1 MLENLEGGLHTISDR
16 NKKYEITIRKS
27 QTAQLKFD
35 FFLFSCYNNLIG
47 MNKTLQELIKIK
59 LDFSLN
65 TIEDRLNAIR
75 AENLEDLSQTA
86 LSRAQDYILFAE
98 RNLWGKEDPY
108 GLLNK
113 DKGRFT
119 SLSITLEDGSEMER
133 SVPESV
139 SKGKHMKMQR
149 KNLNRSY
156 EDTRGEL
163 APLALLSQSFLKRA
177 VDSTDFNAAKGRLLQ
192 ARAANDCGLG
202 DAPKGVQQEKNQFNA
217 AIDEE
222 LLEEIRL
229 SYDFSTALSAI
240 YAESLSSS
248 VLPLW
253 RSIDELDYG
262 ITFWEMNNGKR
273 RAGLAPRSELYER
286 LFLNLSISL
295 GHIAAT
301 GEFDTYLSNIESNA
315 ATWSERE
322 KGQWKKKLTEY
333 RTEQYVLQD
342 TIKGECI
349 RGVINPALW
358 WSEDKDENLIIDIL
372 PFSDFSFAF
381 RYPQEENFSQEFMT
395 KSVMALRN
403 LDEKEGKEGVLDFR
417 DPVQVKKFIQFA
429 EELQDYVQKKGIIH
443 AEMVD
448 KALHWFQYFV
458 NRCNLTP
465 EEELILK
472 FKIAK
477 KGNKDIMKAL
487 EERGLT
493 PYKENY
499 ISTVYTKRVLNAI
512 AAQAQECQ
520 RMIEYITMG
529 RGVFKEC
536 SECHRLIPRNSIYF
550 NQRNNTK
557 DGFYSDCKECR
568 KKKRV
573 EKAKQKAEA
582 AQE

>member
-1 MLENLEGGLHTISDR
+1 
-16 NKKYEITIRKS
+16 
-27 QTAQLKFD
+27 
-35 FFLFSCYNNLIG
+35 

-113 DKGRFT
+113 DRGRFT
-119 SLSITLEDGSEMER
+119 SLSVTLEDGSEMER

-163 APLALLSQSFLKRA
+163 APLALLSQSFLKRV
-177 VDSTDFNAAKGRLLQ
+177 VDQTDFNAAKGRLLQ

-262 ITFWEMNNGKR
+262 ITFWEMSNGKR

-381 RYPQEENFSQEFMT
+381 RYPQEENFSQEFMAR
-395 KSVMALRN
+395 SIMALRN

-417 DPVQVKKFIQFA
+417 DPVQVKRFIQFA

-448 KALHWFQYFV
+448 KALRWFQYFV

-512 AAQAQECQ
+512 AAQAQECL

-582 AQE
+582 EQE

>member
-1 MLENLEGGLHTISDR
+1 
-16 NKKYEITIRKS
+16 
-27 QTAQLKFD
+27 
-35 FFLFSCYNNLIG
+35 

-75 AENLEDLSQTA
+75 AENLGELSQTA

-113 DKGRFT
+113 DRGRFT
-119 SLSITLEDGSEMER
+119 SLSVTLEDGSEMER

-163 APLALLSQSFLKRA
+163 APLALLSQSFLKRV

-262 ITFWEMNNGKR
+262 ITFWEMSNGKR

-395 KSVMALRN
+395 RSVMALRN

-417 DPVQVKKFIQFA
+417 DPVQVKRFIQFA

-448 KALHWFQYFV
+448 KALRWFQYFV

-512 AAQAQECQ
+512 AAQAQECL

-582 AQE
+582 EQE

>member
-1 MLENLEGGLHTISDR
+1 MLENLGASLHTISDR
-16 NKKYEITIRKS
+16 IKIKNQYKTQF
-27 QTAQLKFD
+27 QTELKFD

-98 RNLWGKEDPY
+98 RSLWGKEDPY

-139 SKGKHMKMQR
+139 SKGKHMKMVR

-156 EDTRGEL
+156 DDTRGEL
-163 APLALLSQSFLKRA
+163 APLALLSQSFLKRV
-177 VDSTDFNAAKGRLLQ
+177 VDSTDFNAVKGRLLQ

-217 AIDEE
+217 TIDEE

-262 ITFWEMNNGKR
+262 ITFWEMSNGKR

-301 GEFDTYLSNIESNA
+301 DEFDTYLSNIESNA

-395 KSVMALRN
+395 RSVMALRN

-417 DPVQVKKFIQFA
+417 DPVQVKRFIQFA

-448 KALHWFQYFV
+448 KALRWFQYFV

-573 EKAKQKAEA
+573 EKAKQKVEA

>member
-1 MLENLEGGLHTISDR
+1 M
-16 NKKYEITIRKS
+16 
-27 QTAQLKFD
+27 
-35 FFLFSCYNNLIG
+35 
-47 MNKTLQELIKIK
+47 
-59 LDFSLN
+59 
-65 TIEDRLNAIR
+65 
-75 AENLEDLSQTA
+75 TA
-86 LSRAQDYILFAE
+86 LTKAADYILFAE
-98 RNLWGKEDPY
+98 RGSWGREDPY
-108 GLLNK
+108 GLLNR
-113 DKGRFT
+113 DKGRFM
-119 SLSITLEDGSEMER
+119 SLSVTLEDGTEIER
-133 SVPESV
+133 SIPESV
-139 SKGKHMKMQR
+139 SKGKHMKMAR
-149 KNLNRSY
+149 GNLNRSY
-156 EDTRGEL
+156 DDTRGEL
-163 APLALLSQSFLKRA
+163 APLALLSQSWSQRL
-177 VDSTDFNAAKGRLLQ
+177 VDGSDFNAVRGRLVQ
-192 ARAANDCGLG
+192 ARAAKGCSSGSTG
-202 DAPKGVQQEKNQFNA
+202 DAPKGAEYGKNQFNT
-217 AIDEE
+217 AIDED

-229 SYDFSTALSAI
+229 SYDFSTALAAI
-240 YAESLSSS
+240 HAESLSSS

-253 RSIDELDYG
+253 RSIDELDYE
-262 ITFWEMNNGKR
+262 ITYWEMSNGKR

-301 GEFDTYLSNIESNA
+301 GEFDTYLSNLESNA
-315 ATWSERE
+315 VTWSERE

-342 TIKGECI
+342 TIKGECV
-349 RGVINPALW
+349 RGIINPALW
-358 WSEDKDENLIIDIL
+358 WSEDKSENLIVDIL

-381 RYPQEENFSQEFMT
+381 RYPQEENFSQEFMGYA
-395 KSVMALRN
+395 VMALRN

-417 DPVQVKKFIQFA
+417 DPVQVKRFVQFA
-429 EELQDYVQKKGIIH
+429 EELQDYVQKKGVIH

-448 KALHWFQYFV
+448 KALRWFQYFV
-458 NRCNLTP
+458 NRCKFSP

-472 FKIAK
+472 FKMAK

-568 KKKRV
+568 KRKRL
-573 EKAKQKAEA
+573 EKARQKAEA
-582 AQE
+582 LQEEHSEDTSIDNT

>member
-1 MLENLEGGLHTISDR
+1 
-16 NKKYEITIRKS
+16 
-27 QTAQLKFD
+27 
-35 FFLFSCYNNLIG
+35 

-75 AENLEDLSQTA
+75 AENLEDLSQTT

-156 EDTRGEL
+156 DDTRGEL
-163 APLALLSQSFLKRA
+163 APLALLSQSFLKRV

-192 ARAANDCGLG
+192 VRAANGCDLG
-202 DAPKGVQQEKNQFNA
+202 DAPKCVQQKKNQFNA

-262 ITFWEMNNGKR
+262 ITFWEMSNGKR

-301 GEFDTYLSNIESNA
+301 DEFDTYLSNIESNA

-322 KGQWKKKLTEY
+322 KGQCKKKLTEY

-381 RYPQEENFSQEFMT
+381 RYPQEDNFSQEFMT

-448 KALHWFQYFV
+448 KALRWFQYFV

>member
-177 VDSTDFNAAKGRLLQ
+177 VDSTDFNAVKGRLLQ

-315 ATWSERE
+315 AAWSERE

>member
-1 MLENLEGGLHTISDR
+1 
-16 NKKYEITIRKS
+16 
-27 QTAQLKFD
+27 
-35 FFLFSCYNNLIG
+35 

-75 AENLEDLSQTA
+75 AENLEELSQTA

-113 DKGRFT
+113 DRGRFT

-156 EDTRGEL
+156 DDTRGEL
-163 APLALLSQSFLKRA
+163 APLALLSQSFLKRV
-177 VDSTDFNAAKGRLLQ
+177 VDQTDFNAAKGRLLQ
-192 ARAANDCGLG
+192 VRAANDCGLG

-262 ITFWEMNNGKR
+262 ITFWEMSNGKR
-273 RAGLAPRSELYER
+273 RTGLAPRSELYER
-286 LFLNLSISL
+286 LFLNLSINL

-395 KSVMALRN
+395 RSVMALRN

-417 DPVQVKKFIQFA
+417 DPVQVKRFIQFA

-448 KALHWFQYFV
+448 KALRWFQYFV

>member
-1 MLENLEGGLHTISDR
+1 
-16 NKKYEITIRKS
+16 
-27 QTAQLKFD
+27 
-35 FFLFSCYNNLIG
+35 
-47 MNKTLQELIKIK
+47 
-59 LDFSLN
+59 
-65 TIEDRLNAIR
+65 
-75 AENLEDLSQTA
+75 
-86 LSRAQDYILFAE
+86 
-98 RNLWGKEDPY
+98 
-108 GLLNK
+108 
-113 DKGRFT
+113 
-119 SLSITLEDGSEMER
+119 
-133 SVPESV
+133 
-139 SKGKHMKMQR
+139 
-149 KNLNRSY
+149 
-156 EDTRGEL
+156 
-163 APLALLSQSFLKRA
+163 
-177 VDSTDFNAAKGRLLQ
+177 
-192 ARAANDCGLG
+192 
-202 DAPKGVQQEKNQFNA
+202 
-217 AIDEE
+217 
-222 LLEEIRL
+222 
-229 SYDFSTALSAI
+229 
-240 YAESLSSS
+240 
-248 VLPLW
+248 
-253 RSIDELDYG
+253 
-262 ITFWEMNNGKR
+262 MNNGKR
-273 RAGLAPRSELYER
+273 RVGLAPRSELYER

-301 GEFDTYLSNIESNA
+301 DEFNTYLSNIESNA

-358 WSEDKDENLIIDIL
+358 WSEDKEENLIIDIL

-381 RYPQEENFSQEFMT
+381 HYPQEENFSQEFMT

-417 DPVQVKKFIQFA
+417 DPVQVKRFIQFA

-448 KALHWFQYFV
+448 KALRWFKYFI

-487 EERGLT
+487 EENGLT

-499 ISTVYTKRVLNAI
+499 ISTVYTKRILNAI

-573 EKAKQKAEA
+573 EKAKQKVEA

>member
-1 MLENLEGGLHTISDR
+1 
-16 NKKYEITIRKS
+16 
-27 QTAQLKFD
+27 
-35 FFLFSCYNNLIG
+35 

-75 AENLEDLSQTA
+75 AENLEDLSQTT

-119 SLSITLEDGSEMER
+119 SLGITLEDGSEMER

-139 SKGKHMKMQR
+139 SKGKHVKMAR

-163 APLALLSQSFLKRA
+163 APLALLSQSFLKRV
-177 VDSTDFNAAKGRLLQ
+177 VDSTEFNAAKGRLLQ
-192 ARAANDCGLG
+192 ARAANDCDLG
-202 DAPKGVQQEKNQFNA
+202 DAPKGVQQEKNWFNA

-222 LLEEIRL
+222 LLEKIRL
-229 SYDFSTALSAI
+229 SYNFSTALSAI

-262 ITFWEMNNGKR
+262 ITFWEMSNGKR
-273 RAGLAPRSELYER
+273 RMGLAPRSELYER

-295 GHIAAT
+295 GRIAAT

-395 KSVMALRN
+395 RSVMALRN

-417 DPVQVKKFIQFA
+417 DPVQVKRFIQFA

-448 KALHWFQYFV
+448 KALRWFQYFV

>member
-1 MLENLEGGLHTISDR
+1 
-16 NKKYEITIRKS
+16 
-27 QTAQLKFD
+27 
-35 FFLFSCYNNLIG
+35 

-75 AENLEDLSQTA
+75 TENLEDLSQTA

-113 DKGRFT
+113 NKGRFT

-156 EDTRGEL
+156 DDTRGEL
-163 APLALLSQSFLKRA
+163 APLALLSQSFLKRV

-192 ARAANDCGLG
+192 VRAANDCNLG

-262 ITFWEMNNGKR
+262 ITFWEMSNGKR

-395 KSVMALRN
+395 RSVMALRN

-417 DPVQVKKFIQFA
+417 DPAQVKRFIQFA

-448 KALHWFQYFV
+448 KALRWFQYFV

-573 EKAKQKAEA
+573 EKAKQKTEA
-582 AQE
+582 ARE

>member
-1 MLENLEGGLHTISDR
+1 
-16 NKKYEITIRKS
+16 
-27 QTAQLKFD
+27 
-35 FFLFSCYNNLIG
+35 

-156 EDTRGEL
+156 DDTRGEL
-163 APLALLSQSFLKRA
+163 APLALLSQSFLKRV
-177 VDSTDFNAAKGRLLQ
+177 VDSTDFNAVKGHLLQ

-262 ITFWEMNNGKR
+262 ITFWEMSNGKR
-273 RAGLAPRSELYER
+273 RMGLAPRSELYER

-322 KGQWKKKLTEY
+322 KGSG
-333 RTEQYVLQD
+333 R
-342 TIKGECI
+342 
-349 RGVINPALW
+349 
-358 WSEDKDENLIIDIL
+358 
-372 PFSDFSFAF
+372 
-381 RYPQEENFSQEFMT
+381 
-395 KSVMALRN
+395 KS
-403 LDEKEGKEGVLDFR
+403 
-417 DPVQVKKFIQFA
+417 
-429 EELQDYVQKKGIIH
+429 
-443 AEMVD
+443 
-448 KALHWFQYFV
+448 
-458 NRCNLTP
+458 
-465 EEELILK
+465 
-472 FKIAK
+472 
-477 KGNKDIMKAL
+477 
-487 EERGLT
+487 
-493 PYKENY
+493 
-499 ISTVYTKRVLNAI
+499 
-512 AAQAQECQ
+512 
-520 RMIEYITMG
+520 
-529 RGVFKEC
+529 
-536 SECHRLIPRNSIYF
+536 
-550 NQRNNTK
+550 
-557 DGFYSDCKECR
+557 
-568 KKKRV
+568 
-573 EKAKQKAEA
+573 
-582 AQE
+582 

>member
-1 MLENLEGGLHTISDR
+1 
-16 NKKYEITIRKS
+16 
-27 QTAQLKFD
+27 
-35 FFLFSCYNNLIG
+35 

-75 AENLEDLSQTA
+75 AENLENLSQTA

-108 GLLNK
+108 GLLKK

-133 SVPESV
+133 NVPESV

-156 EDTRGEL
+156 DDTRGEL
-163 APLALLSQSFLKRA
+163 ASLALLSQSFIKRV
-177 VDSTDFNAAKGRLLQ
+177 VDSTDFNAVKGRLLQ

-229 SYDFSTALSAI
+229 SYDFSTALTAI

-295 GHIAAT
+295 GHIATT

-322 KGQWKKKLTEY
+322 KGQWKKKLAKY

-381 RYPQEENFSQEFMT
+381 RYPQEENFSQEFMAR
-395 KSVMALRN
+395 SVMALRN

-417 DPVQVKKFIQFA
+417 DPVQVKRFIQFA

-443 AEMVD
+443 AEMAD
-448 KALHWFQYFV
+448 KALRWFQYFV

-487 EERGLT
+487 EEKGLT

-582 AQE
+582 TQE

>member
-1 MLENLEGGLHTISDR
+1 
-16 NKKYEITIRKS
+16 
-27 QTAQLKFD
+27 
-35 FFLFSCYNNLIG
+35 

-156 EDTRGEL
+156 DDTRGEL
-163 APLALLSQSFLKRA
+163 APLALLSQSFLKRV

-192 ARAANDCGLG
+192 VRAANDCDLG

-229 SYDFSTALSAI
+229 SYDFSTTLSAI

-262 ITFWEMNNGKR
+262 ITFWEMSNGKR
-273 RAGLAPRSELYER
+273 RVGLAPRSELYER

-301 GEFDTYLSNIESNA
+301 SEFDTYLSNIESNA

-395 KSVMALRN
+395 RSVMALRN

-417 DPVQVKKFIQFA
+417 DPVQVKRFIQFV

-448 KALHWFQYFV
+448 KALRWFQYFV

>member
-1 MLENLEGGLHTISDR
+1 
-16 NKKYEITIRKS
+16 
-27 QTAQLKFD
+27 
-35 FFLFSCYNNLIG
+35 

-75 AENLEDLSQTA
+75 AENLEELSQTA

-163 APLALLSQSFLKRA
+163 APLALLSQSFLKRM
-177 VDSTDFNAAKGRLLQ
+177 VDQTDFNAAKGRLLQ

-217 AIDEE
+217 TIDEE

-262 ITFWEMNNGKR
+262 ITFWEMSNGKR
-273 RAGLAPRSELYER
+273 RMGLAPRSELYER

-395 KSVMALRN
+395 RCVMALRN

-443 AEMVD
+443 AEIVD
-448 KALHWFQYFV
+448 KALRWFQYFV